1 VRLERSASSP
11 GELHPEALPEPDVS
25 LSTHPAP
32 LPRPRSSRLP
42 VDKQV
47 GLTLRSLLQPM
58 LGALPMASQLLVLA
72 LHPADQHP
80 IQMLPEGM
88 QRRRIELA
96 VILQPAADHGIIV
109 PGQLGQRVPDLQR
122 NSPPVDGLPH
132 MR

>member
-1 VRLERSASSP
+1 MSIIRKPGKVPQSERELKLFALCDWEWSASSP

-42 VDKQV
+42 VDKPV

-96 VILQPAADHGIIV
+96 VILHSQP
-109 PGQLGQRVPDLQR
+109 RTT
-122 NSPPVDGLPH
+122 GL
-132 MR
+132 